1 MIIMTSH
8 VSRNKSKCY
17 KNGNQLLT
25 YLRYRMRHR
34 QKRERESSCDV
45 SNERRAERESVE
57 RVQWEE
63 EEGAAPRDA
72 EGKRK
77 EVRVLCFR
85 LKQR

>member
-1 MIIMTSH
+1 
-8 VSRNKSKCY
+8 
-17 KNGNQLLT
+17 
-25 YLRYRMRHR
+25 MRHR